1 MNKAL
6 LLIAIFVTSI
16 AGISQTYTSYFTGNT
31 NDLVTLPVGGMC
43 LMGGATEEDEA
54 MKWFLERAEG
64 GDVLVLRTSGSDGYN
79 DYMYSGL
86 GVTINSVETI
96 VFNSP
101 SAANDPYI
109 HQRIMEAEAIWF
121 AGGDQWNYVFYWR
134 STPIDSLINDGLTNR
149 NIVIG
154 GTSAGMAIMGSSYF
168 SAENGTVTSSAAM
181 ANPYNTLVTVDE
193 TPFLQ
198 NEYMTNVITDTHYD
212 DPDRKG
218 RHMVFLVRMAQGT
231 GIMAKGIA
239 CDEYTAVCV
248 DENGLARVFGGH
260 PSYDDNAFFLQ
271 VNCEVFGA
279 GAEVCQPG
287 LPLTWNHGGKAAK
300 VYQAKGNQ
308 TGSNTFDLT
317 DWKTG
322 TGGVWRH
329 WYVDNG
335 VLFETS
341 GSSPDCGISLAE
353 MDEAAFQVYP
363 NPGSDVL
370 NLQFTHAE
378 KRSIEIISMDGRV
391 LITKRNVSSTAQL
404 DTKKVVAGSYF
415 VKVVSNGNTRE
426 IRWIKRSL

>member
-6 LLIAIFVTSI
+6 LLIALLGTSI
-16 AGISQTYTSYFTGNT
+16 GGISQTYTSYFTGNT
-31 NDLVTLPVGGMC
+31 SDLITSPTGGMC

-109 HQRIMEAEAIWF
+109 QQRIMEAEAIWF
-121 AGGDQWNYVFYWR
+121 AGGDQWNYVSYWR
-134 STPIDSLINDGLTNR
+134 NTPIDSLMNDGLRNR

-168 SAENGTVTSSAAM
+168 SAENGTVTSSTAM
-181 ANPYNTLVTVDE
+181 ANPYNTLVTVDD

-218 RHMVFLVRMAQGT
+218 RHMVFLVRMSQGT
-231 GIMAKGIA
+231 GVIAKGIA

-248 DENGLARVFGGH
+248 DENGIARVFGGH
-260 PSYDDNAFFLQ
+260 PTYDDNAYFLQ
-271 VNCEVFGA
+271 VNCAVFGA
-279 GAEVCQPG
+279 GAEQCQPG
-287 LPLTWNHGGKAAK
+287 MPLTWNLGGEAAK
-300 VYQAKGNQ
+300 VYQVKGNQ
-308 TGSNTFDLT
+308 TGSKTFDLN
-317 DWKTG
+317 DWSTG

-341 GSSPDCGISLAE
+341 GSSPTCLVSQ
-353 MDEAAFQVYP
+353 DEIEWSGFVVYP
-363 NPGSDVL
+363 NPGSREITIEFETPGTR
-370 NLQFTHAE
+370 Q
-378 KRSIEIISMDGRV
+378 IEIVSMDGRV
-391 LITKRNVSSTAQL
+391 LIGAESANLNWSRSTENLA
-404 DTKKVVAGSYF
+404 DGSYLVRVIEKSS
-415 VKVVSNGNTRE
+415 VKIAT
-426 IRWIKRSL
+426 WIKE

>member
-168 SAENGTVTSSAAM
+168 LAKASKI
-181 ANPYNTLVTVDE
+181 P
-193 TPFLQ
+193 PFAVPS
-198 NEYMTNVITDTHYD
+198 NFVITN
-212 DPDRKG
+212 P
-218 RHMVFLVRMAQGT
+218 VT
-231 GIMAKGIA
+231 GMI
-239 CDEYTAVCV
+239 
-248 DENGLARVFGGH
+248 L
-260 PSYDDNAFFLQ
+260 
-271 VNCEVFGA
+271 
-279 GAEVCQPG
+279 
-287 LPLTWNHGGKAAK
+287 
-300 VYQAKGNQ
+300 
-308 TGSNTFDLT
+308 
-317 DWKTG
+317 
-322 TGGVWRH
+322 
-329 WYVDNG
+329 
-335 VLFETS
+335 
-341 GSSPDCGISLAE
+341 
-353 MDEAAFQVYP
+353 
-363 NPGSDVL
+363 L
-370 NLQFTHAE
+370 N
-378 KRSIEIISMDGRV
+378 
-391 LITKRNVSSTAQL
+391 SST
-404 DTKKVVAGSYF
+404 
-415 VKVVSNGNTRE
+415 
-426 IRWIKRSL
+426 